1 MTARP
6 ISRRALLGAASRS
19 GRAQKR
25 QALGTLKDLRVRAA
39 TRKRYAQAY
48 ARFSWHVQVFSLTV
62 ATFFE
67 LDDALTH
74 YFEHL
79 WHEGEPRLWVGD
91 SLAAVHYYLPTSKR
105 QLPVAWSLHKAWGK
119 SELQARACPLT
130 LPMLHGICGLLV
142 QWGFWRDA
150 LVALCAFDL
159 VLRTGEA
166 LELRGGDIEAT
177 KTRVGMVLK
186 LRQTKV
192 GRRRGADEFVVVDD
206 SLVQAAL
213 QLLAQ
218 DCAPGDL
225 LIGCLPHH
233 WRYRWNSAVRELGL
247 QLLDVRAY
255 SLRRGGATWLFRR
268 LGSFDKCLERGRW
281 GNTRN
286 ARRYIEEAAAMS
298 ASLRLSDAE
307 LSALQAYAERLFNWL
322 KQFIDPVAIQSS
334 VHFSSAATATV
345 PSPLPTGSARDPVQ
359 RSSRKRP
366 AAAVPP
372 MAPRPKQPECKRVV
386 TGLQRFF
393 AQRR

>member
-1 MTARP
+1 M
-6 ISRRALLGAASRS
+6 
-19 GRAQKR
+19 
-25 QALGTLKDLRVRAA
+25 
-39 TRKRYAQAY
+39 
-48 ARFSWHVQVFSLTV
+48 
-62 ATFFE
+62 
-67 LDDALTH
+67 
-74 YFEHL
+74 
-79 WHEGEPRLWVGD
+79 
-91 SLAAVHYYLPTSKR
+91 HYYLPTSKR

-166 LELRGGDIEAT
+166 LELRAGDSEAT
-177 KTRVGMVLK
+177 KARVGMVLK

-225 LIGCLPHH
+225 LIVCLPHH

-247 QLLDVRAY
+247 QFLDVRAY
-255 SLRRGGATWLFRR
+255 SLRRRGATRLFRR
-268 LGSFDKCLERGRW
+268 LGSFDQCLERGRW

-334 VHFSSAATATV
+334 VHFF
-345 PSPLPTGSARDPVQ
+345 Q
-359 RSSRKRP
+359 RSHCHSAEP
-366 AAAVPP
+366 AASSLRERPSREVHSQTTSRSSF
-372 MAPRPKQPECKRVV
+372 PRGPRGRNSPSAS
-386 TGLQRFF
+386 GS
-393 AQRR
+393 

>member
-1 MTARP
+1 
-6 ISRRALLGAASRS
+6 LLGAASWS

-39 TRKRYAQAY
+39 TRKRHAQAY
-48 ARFSWHVQVFSLTV
+48 ARFSWHVQVFALTV
-62 ATFFE
+62 GTFFE

-74 YFEHL
+74 YIEHL

-166 LELRGGDIEAT
+166 LELRAGDIEAT
-177 KTRVGMVLK
+177 KARVGMVLK

-206 SLVQAAL
+206 SLVQKPSSFSLRTVRQETSSSVASRTTGGTDGTLQFGNWVCSSWTCEPTPCAA
-213 QLLAQ
+213 
-218 DCAPGDL
+218 GDL
-225 LIGCLPHH
+225 SQARVLRQVPGAWPVGQH
-233 WRYRWNSAVRELGL
+233 A
-247 QLLDVRAY
+247 QRAPVH
-255 SLRRGGATWLFRR
+255 RGG
-268 LGSFDKCLERGRW
+268 
-281 GNTRN
+281 
-286 ARRYIEEAAAMS
+286 
-298 ASLRLSDAE
+298 
-307 LSALQAYAERLFNWL
+307 
-322 KQFIDPVAIQSS
+322 SS
-334 VHFSSAATATV
+334 HVGIF
-345 PSPLPTGSARDPVQ
+345 
-359 RSSRKRP
+359 
-366 AAAVPP
+366 
-372 MAPRPKQPECKRVV
+372 APQ
-386 TGLQRFF
+386 
-393 AQRR
+393 